1 MTVRLSLQANQ
12 VALGV
17 KTEVKAEISKKQIG
31 VGLRVFSDFPPALGA
46 SVDSQITSTKKATSL
61 TGCRLFIYRR

>member
-31 VGLRVFSDFPPALGA
+31 SARGYF
-46 SVDSQITSTKKATSL
+46 QIFRQRLELLL
-61 TGCRLFIYRR
+61 TVK